1 MLGVR
6 ILHLA
11 LFLLIPMSVLGE
23 EAPIEECP
31 HCMRTT
37 WIGNTLVMTLLY
49 HTYYERTGTPLGLVC
64 ATKQT
69 IQFLTQGIA
78 SFMHTI
84 TLSFYLGPGLRFT
97 LGQGKEVS

>member
-23 EAPIEECP
+23 EVPIEECP
-31 HCMRTT
+31 HCMHTT

-49 HTYYERTGTPLGLVC
+49 HTYYERTETPLGTC
-64 ATKQT
+64 MCKQT
-69 IQFLTQGIA
+69 NY
-78 SFMHTI
+78 SV
-84 TLSFYLGPGLRFT
+84 SDPGD
-97 LGQGKEVS
+97 S